1 MKDTIAIVTG
11 ATRGLGYATAIALA
25 ARGAHVIAI
34 GRTVGGLEELDDVI
48 SDAGG
53 SCTLTPM
60 DLNDDPGLERLGAAI
75 YQRWGHVD
83 LMVHAAAEA
92 APLSPAEHIA
102 AKDLDKAITANFRII
117 QRLIRVTQPLLKA
130 AKSPQAVFIADPETE
145 GARFNGAYGASKAA
159 GRALVQSW
167 AAEQARLGPQ
177 DLARRTAPDGDC
189 HSRARLSG
197 RGSHETCA
205 MFRCGG
211 ADCCQNRRGRRGI
224 GGDAHFLSLIPLLHE

>member
-167 AAEQARLGPQ
+167 AAEQARLGPRVW
-177 DLARRTAPDGDC
+177 LAAPPPMATAI
-189 HSRARLSG
+189 RARGYPGEDRTKHAQCSDVAE
-197 RGSHETCA
+197 RIVAKIAE
-205 MFRCGG
+205 GG
-211 ADCCQNRRGRRGI
+211 AASGETLT
-224 GGDAHFLSLIPLLHE
+224 F